1 MTAYIQPKDL
11 VAEETRFCIV
21 DIDFVP
27 NPRFS
32 NRPEIQYTI
41 VLMGN
46 ERLYEERLV
55 TFFARQQDGVTPHM
69 HNMQQAFLLKEQ
81 TPAHNCTLV
90 QNTSSKNYTFRLE
103 HEHASNPALCP
114 CKNLQ
119 NMMNSVEHALQNA
132 LALDNEKKYRYTLDT
147 LRQELRLQ
155 QHVIAVEANVKI
167 GRVSE
172 ICRNLPSRLEDL
184 RNVLHFL
191 NRKREE
197 AGYSTI
203 PESQI
208 DWRVREA

>member
-1 MTAYIQPKDL
+1 
-11 VAEETRFCIV
+11 
-21 DIDFVP
+21 
-27 NPRFS
+27 
-32 NRPEIQYTI
+32 
-41 VLMGN
+41 
-46 ERLYEERLV
+46 
-55 TFFARQQDGVTPHM
+55 
-69 HNMQQAFLLKEQ
+69 
-81 TPAHNCTLV
+81 
-90 QNTSSKNYTFRLE
+90 
-103 HEHASNPALCP
+103 
-114 CKNLQ
+114 
-119 NMMNSVEHALQNA
+119 MNSVEHALQNA